1 MSRAP
6 FNVSAAWLV
15 KSVSAKSILNSASI
29 VALSVGLGS
38 VMPMALASEAAA
50 RQGDVVA
57 QAAVQA
63 YDLAVGDLNATLQKI
78 AEQSNVSLVFDG
90 DMSGM
95 TTQTPITGTLS
106 ALQALELAL
115 KGSGFSLKKLNEN
128 TFSIRALA
136 ASKDPAMME
145 QIVVTAG
152 RVSRSS
158 RALPAS
164 VIVINADEIEQHR
177 QGGGDAASLVSK
189 FVPGIASA
197 NQTMSGASQTFRG
210 RGVQVLVDGQSRN
223 TPLRNV
229 SRTFTVV
236 DLNQIERIEVV
247 PGARS
252 DYGNGATGGT
262 INFITKA
269 ATEEHQVTVKFGV
282 SAFTQNVGKS
292 AAPLTVISA
301 SGSEGALDYAAT
313 FSAEMTRNAYTGKG
327 EIAPSDPLIGQG
339 GLDNSDTFNLG
350 LKGGW
355 NISETKRL
363 QASLTMIELNQEPEY
378 TTDYSTDPVS
388 ANTSDPYDGDS
399 VRERSQYFAL
409 DYTDQDMVIG
419 DVAAKFFVD
428 NIAKR
433 FAFAPVSA
441 VNPAVPAIAG
451 STTVNPDGQSEI
463 FTKRIGVRLT
473 VDNDLGSLVEGM
485 KFTWGGDASYDDT
498 SQELQDG
505 QDRIA
510 PMKQVGLAGFG
521 QVSVPFSIFEFSGG
535 LRYEYFDLKIDDFTR
550 PAYTYLVA
558 ANTFVAVPEVD
569 VTGGSHTYSEMVVN
583 AGVVA
588 HVSEPVDV
596 FVNYS
601 EGFSIPDVGGYTAR
615 AGFGG
620 IPTDFSSFSPK
631 ANVVR
636 SLETGIRYNKFGVR
650 GELSAYVSHSDY
662 GTTYDLG
669 TNSLSQ
675 QKERIWGAEV
685 SGLYPVNDWLSLGGV
700 ASFIRGS
707 YDTDSDGKLDA
718 DLPANRIPSEFRTS
732 LYADMD
738 VLEELNFRV
747 TGNYAGGRSGR
758 SSTGDFDVDPSFT
771 LDLSARYPLLGG
783 ELAGGVMNLFDS
795 GQDNVTATAV
805 RGYPTTEYGRRI
817 SISYSKTF

>member
-1 MSRAP
+1 MSP
-6 FNVSAAWLV
+6 VSFIASTDWLV
-15 KSVSAKSILNSASI
+15 KTISIKSILSSVSL
-29 VALSVGLGS
+29 VALTVGLGS
-38 VMPMALASEAAA
+38 AALASTAAA
-50 RQGDVVA
+50 AQSDHVA
-57 QAAVQA
+57 QVAVQA
-63 YDLAVGDLNATLQKI
+63 YDLAVGDLQTTLQAI

-90 DMSGM
+90 DLSGL
-95 TTQTPITGTLS
+95 TTGAPIKGTLS
-106 ALQALELAL
+106 ATQALEQAL

-128 TFSIRALA
+128 TFVIRTLA
-136 ASKDPAMME
+136 ASHDPAMME

-164 VIVINADEIEQHR
+164 VIVINEDEIEQHR
-177 QGGGDAASLVSK
+177 KGGGDAASLVSK
-189 FVPGIASA
+189 FVPGIASS
-197 NQTMSGASQTFRG
+197 NQTMSGASQNFRG

-229 SRTFTVV
+229 SRTFTVI

-269 ATEEHQVTVKFGV
+269 ATDEHKVTVKFGF
-282 SAFTQNVGKS
+282 SAFTHNVGDS
-292 AAPLTVISA
+292 VAPQTVISA
-301 SGSEGALDYAAT
+301 SGTEGALDYAAT
-313 FSAEMTRNAYTGKG
+313 FSAEMTRDAYTGDG
-327 EIAPSDPLIGQG
+327 DLAPSDPLIGQG
-339 GLDNSDTFNLG
+339 GLDNTNTFNLG

-363 QASLTMIELNQEPEY
+363 QASLNMIELNQEPEY
-378 TTDYSTDPVS
+378 YTDYSTDPVS
-388 ANTSDPYDGDS
+388 VDTSADYEGES

-409 DYTDQDMVIG
+409 DYTDKDMVIG

-428 NIAKR
+428 NITKR
-433 FAFAPVSA
+433 FALSPPSA
-441 VNPAVPAIAG
+441 ANPAVPAIAG
-451 STTVNPDGQSEI
+451 TTDVNPDGQSEI

-473 VDNDLGSLVEGM
+473 VDNDLGSVVEGM
-485 KFTWGGDASYDDT
+485 KFTWGADANYDDT
-498 SQELQDG
+498 RQELQDG

-550 PAYTYLVA
+550 PAYTYRLA
-558 ANTFVAVPEVD
+558 PATFMAVPEVD

-596 FVNYS
+596 FLNYS
-601 EGFSIPDVGGYTAR
+601 EGFSIPDVGGFTSR
-615 AGFGG
+615 AGFNG

-650 GELSAYVSHSDY
+650 GELSAYVSNSDY

-669 TNSLSQ
+669 SNSLSQ
-675 QKERIWGAEV
+675 QKERIWGVEL
-685 SGLYPVNDWLSLGGV
+685 SGLYPVNDWLAVGGV

-707 YDTDSDGKLDA
+707 YDTDADGELDA

-738 VLEELNFRV
+738 VLEELNLRV

-758 SSTGDFDVDPSFT
+758 SGTGDFDVDPSFT

-795 GQDNVTATAV
+795 DQDNVTATAV
-805 RGYPTTEYGRRI
+805 RGYPITEYGRRI